1 MSMCVVLTFGCQR
14 AVTNDTE
21 PPKMQPSTMPMGT
34 PEMRVGSAAFHLE
47 MSGVYE
53 RYGDHK
59 SAIVHLSQAASL
71 AQDSAQRV
79 QAYSA
84 LGRVKEAA
92 GDHDGAIDA
101 LEQSL
106 ANMAG
111 PEGAPPS
118 AGPALAMPHA
128 GPAGDDLV
136 LRLARLYAEEGKYDQ
151 ARVLCERGL
160 SGAREPWQREQLYRF
175 MVELHRKA
183 GTLEKEL
190 AAKEK
195 TLDEPVPDE
204 SALRFLTV
212 ALAGDGMMQGPAVIG
227 GPQVQPQA
235 VSNTLVRVYERLHE
249 LHPDDLQLRQNLLSL
264 LERLGRIEDAVK
276 LAEGPAPL
284 TPMDC
289 EGAFVPRPMSA
300 TLRRA
305 AEAIR
310 IRALA
315 GQNEKSLAETAKIA
329 ALSKEE
335 GIAAYLV
342 AAQLYLDQGAAER
355 AGQMF
360 ERATREARS
369 REDRR
374 QVAFARQRATERAGQ
389 AVELKAIHEQWKKSD
404 DACLR
409 LAATWREQPQGMM
422 AAAPIPSSPSPGR

>member
-1 MSMCVVLTFGCQR
+1 
-14 AVTNDTE
+14 
-21 PPKMQPSTMPMGT
+21 MGT

-47 MSGVYE
+47 ISGVYE
-53 RYGDHK
+53 RFGDHK
-59 SAIVHLSQAASL
+59 SAIDHLSQAQSL

-92 GDHDGAIDA
+92 GDHGGAIDA
-101 LEQSL
+101 LEQAL
-106 ANMAG
+106 AIMAG
-111 PEGAPPS
+111 PEGAAPS
-118 AGPALAMPHA
+118 AGPALAMPLA
-128 GPAGDDLV
+128 GPGGDDIV
-136 LRLARLYAEEGKYDQ
+136 LRLARLYEEKGKYDQ
-151 ARVLCERGL
+151 AQVLCERGL
-160 SGAREPWQREQLYRF
+160 SAAREPWQREQLFRF
-175 MVELHRKA
+175 VVELHRKA

-195 TLDEPVPDE
+195 TLDERVPDE
-204 SALRFLTV
+204 SALRFLAI
-212 ALAGDGMMQGPAVIG
+212 ALAGDGMQGPAVIG
-227 GPQVQPQA
+227 GPQGQPQA

-249 LHPDDLQLRQNLLSL
+249 LHPDDMQLRQNLVSL
-264 LERLGRIEDAVK
+264 LERVGRIEDAVK
-276 LAEGPAPL
+276 LAQGPAPL

-289 EGAFVPRPMSA
+289 EGAFAPRPVSA
-300 TLRRA
+300 TLRQA

-315 GQNEKSLAETAKIA
+315 GQNEKTLAETAKIA
-329 ALSKEE
+329 VLAKQE
-335 GIAAYLV
+335 GVAAYLL
-342 AAQLYLDQGAAER
+342 AAELYLDQGAAER
-355 AGQMF
+355 ASQMF

-422 AAAPIPSSPSPGR
+422 AAAPTPPPPSPGR

>member
-1 MSMCVVLTFGCQR
+1 MGPLRMSMCVVLTFGCQR

-183 GTLEKEL
+183 GT
-190 AAKEK
+190 
-195 TLDEPVPDE
+195 
-204 SALRFLTV
+204 
-212 ALAGDGMMQGPAVIG
+212 
-227 GPQVQPQA
+227 
-235 VSNTLVRVYERLHE
+235 
-249 LHPDDLQLRQNLLSL
+249 
-264 LERLGRIEDAVK
+264 
-276 LAEGPAPL
+276 
-284 TPMDC
+284 
-289 EGAFVPRPMSA
+289 
-300 TLRRA
+300 
-305 AEAIR
+305 
-310 IRALA
+310 
-315 GQNEKSLAETAKIA
+315 
-329 ALSKEE
+329 
-335 GIAAYLV
+335 
-342 AAQLYLDQGAAER
+342 
-355 AGQMF
+355 
-360 ERATREARS
+360 
-369 REDRR
+369 
-374 QVAFARQRATERAGQ
+374 
-389 AVELKAIHEQWKKSD
+389 
-404 DACLR
+404 
-409 LAATWREQPQGMM
+409 
-422 AAAPIPSSPSPGR
+422 

>member
-1 MSMCVVLTFGCQR
+1 
-14 AVTNDTE
+14 
-21 PPKMQPSTMPMGT
+21 
-34 PEMRVGSAAFHLE
+34 
-47 MSGVYE
+47 
-53 RYGDHK
+53 
-59 SAIVHLSQAASL
+59 
-71 AQDSAQRV
+71 
-79 QAYSA
+79 
-84 LGRVKEAA
+84 
-92 GDHDGAIDA
+92 
-101 LEQSL
+101 
-106 ANMAG
+106 
-111 PEGAPPS
+111 
-118 AGPALAMPHA
+118 
-128 GPAGDDLV
+128 
-136 LRLARLYAEEGKYDQ
+136 
-151 ARVLCERGL
+151 VLCKRGL
-160 SGAREPWQREQLYRF
+160 SAAREPWQREQLYRF
-175 MVELHRKA
+175 VVELERKA

-190 AAKEK
+190 ATKER
-195 TLDEPVPDE
+195 TLDEPLPDE
-204 SALRFLTV
+204 SALRYLAV
-212 ALAGDGMMQGPAVIG
+212 ALAGDGMQGPAVIG
-227 GPQVQPQA
+227 SPQKQPQA

-249 LHPDDLQLRQNLLSL
+249 IHPDDLQLRQNLLSL

-284 TPMDC
+284 TPMDLR
-289 EGAFVPRPMSA
+289 GGIRARPMSA

-422 AAAPIPSSPSPGR
+422 AAAPIPSPPSPGR